1 MALDWI
7 AEMLYVIDILCYT
20 VIIDDDWGVGNLNYK
35 NCYKQIAQIVAPV
48 L

>member
-1 MALDWI
+1 MVLNGI
-7 AEMLYVIDILCYT
+7 VVMVYMIDILYY
-20 VIIDDDWGVGNLNYK
+20 IITDDDWGVRNLNYK